1 MSDSSFAFTFL
12 FLDHRGAMIDVVEY
26 LSESKGASSSESMR
40 LVLMSL
46 MLGMDQPSLPDGEVG
61 DQEPWD

>member
-1 MSDSSFAFTFL
+1 
-12 FLDHRGAMIDVVEY
+12 
-26 LSESKGASSSESMR
+26 MR